1 MIDACPRIGRK
12 FAPRMRKKRAQA
24 EPESHERNR
33 ERRREKQVA
42 VGERER
48 DGERVESGRERVP
61 RDDGMDEE
69 RRKQPSQSTAGKG
82 NRSRRSAEAEGRE
95 DK

>member
-1 MIDACPRIGRK
+1 M
-12 FAPRMRKKRAQA
+12 
-24 EPESHERNR
+24 
-33 ERRREKQVA
+33 A

-48 DGERVESGRERVP
+48 AGERVESGRERVP
-61 RDDGMDEE
+61 RDDGMDGE
-69 RRKQPSQSTAGKG
+69 RRKQPSQSTMTTTAGKG